1 MNKSE
6 LIHRATVLANGLREP
21 NQYIAQKTTA
31 DVLNAILTAI
41 AEAVANGEKVTLVG
55 FGSFESRSRKERE
68 GRNPATG
75 EQMTIPAATVPTF
88 SAGKVFKDEVRQAV
102 KVEKVGWVGRS
113 AGIVNGA
120 AGADEVKITAGMI
133 KTKDGAYII

>member
-6 LIHRATVLANGLREP
+6 LIHRATVLTNSLGEP
-21 NQYIAQKTTA
+21 TQYIAQKTTA

-41 AEAVANGEKVTLVG
+41 AEAVASGGKVTLVG

-75 EQMTIPAATVPTF
+75 EKMTIPAATVPIF

-102 KVEKVGWVGRS
+102 KVKKVGWVGRL
-113 AGIVNGA
+113 A
-120 AGADEVKITAGMI
+120 
-133 KTKDGAYII
+133 

>member
-1 MNKSE
+1 M
-6 LIHRATVLANGLREP
+6 
-21 NQYIAQKTTA
+21 
-31 DVLNAILTAI
+31 
-41 AEAVANGEKVTLVG
+41 TLVG

-88 SAGKVFKDEVRQAV
+88 SASKVFKDEVRQAV
-102 KVEKVGWVGRS
+102 KTKKVGWVGRS

-120 AGADEVKITAGMI
+120 AGVG
-133 KTKDGAYII
+133 

>member
-41 AEAVANGEKVTLVG
+41 AEAVASGEKVTLVG
-55 FGSFESRSRKERE
+55 FGSFESRSRNERRMRI
-68 GRNPATG
+68 G
-75 EQMTIPAATVPTF
+75 
-88 SAGKVFKDEVRQAV
+88 
-102 KVEKVGWVGRS
+102 
-113 AGIVNGA
+113 
-120 AGADEVKITAGMI
+120 
-133 KTKDGAYII
+133 

>member
-6 LIHRATVLANGLREP
+6 LIHRATVLANGLRKS
-21 NQYIAQKTTA
+21 NQYIVQKTTA

-75 EQMTIPAATVPTF
+75 KQMIVPAATLPTF
-88 SAGKVFKDEVRQAV
+88 LAGKVFKDEVRQAV
-102 KVEKVGWVGRS
+102 KTKKVGWVGRS

-120 AGADEVKITAGMI
+120 AGVG
-133 KTKDGAYII
+133 

>member
-6 LIHRATVLANGLREP
+6 LIHRATALTNGLREP

-102 KVEKVGWVGRS
+102 KVKKVGWVGRS
-113 AGIVNGA
+113 A
-120 AGADEVKITAGMI
+120 
-133 KTKDGAYII
+133 

>member
-6 LIHRATVLANGLREP
+6 LIHRATVLVNGLREP

-41 AEAVANGEKVTLVG
+41 AEAVASGEKVTLVG

-75 EQMTIPAATVPTF
+75 KPLAIPATTVPVF
-88 SAGKVFKDEVRQAV
+88 SAGKVFRDAV
-102 KVEKVGWVGRS
+102 GQSVE
-113 AGIVNGA
+113 IEEA
-120 AGADEVKITAGMI
+120 A
-133 KTKDGAYII
+133 